1 MNDLTP
7 DVDDGADIV
16 DSYRGIVCAI
26 RDRRK
31 ELGLVSLEIEE
42 IAGLQQGYLAKIEAG
57 MKGLGPLSLDSLLPA
72 LGLKFQVVK
81 CLPYP
86 ATQRVIAYTAPSDIA
101 RRRKVW
107 DALQMTPEERKAKED
122 AKKEKR
128 AAAAAARAE
137 AWAEARAKKLADD
150 IEARRMRMGSRE
162 RESFDMYRR
171 RLARR
176 NAAEKAKRATIA
188 VSTVDSRVS

>member
-16 DSYRGIVCAI
+16 DSYRGIVCTI

-31 ELGLVSLEIEE
+31 ELGLVTLEIEE
-42 IAGLQQGYLAKIEAG
+42 IAGLQPGYLSKIEAG

-81 CLPYP
+81 CPPYP
-86 ATQRVIAYTAPSDIA
+86 ATLRAITDTAPCDVT

-107 DALQMTPEERKAKED
+107 ETLRMTPEERKAK
-122 AKKEKR
+122 R
-128 AAAAAARAE
+128 AVEVAARSE
-137 AWAEARAKKLADD
+137 AKAKKLDD
-150 IEARRMRMGSRE
+150 EIEARRMRMGPRE
-162 RESFDMYRR
+162 
-171 RLARR
+171 
-176 NAAEKAKRATIA
+176 
-188 VSTVDSRVS
+188 